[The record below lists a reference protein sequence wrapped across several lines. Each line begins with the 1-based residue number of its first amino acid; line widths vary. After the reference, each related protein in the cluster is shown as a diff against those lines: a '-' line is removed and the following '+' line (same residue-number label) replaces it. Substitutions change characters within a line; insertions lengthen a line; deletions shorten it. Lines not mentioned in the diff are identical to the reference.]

1 MSRRVARRGAKLEE
15 NSVAVVEGDGGED
28 GNLKKGGDEKDG
40 DNSEM

>member
-28 GNLKKGGDEKDG
+28 GKKKGGDEKDG